1 MYKFLLSISLITIC
15 IISDCQPYEGFLL
28 SRLRP
33 DCGQQHPGVW
43 QWCEAAALENA
54 PTGRGPGQILIED
67 NDLYLNN
74 LTGLRI
80 RGTQPVTIRK
90 SRIHSNGGAGIIL
103 EKQAD
108 VTAVE
113 CTFFDNS
120 AAGIN
125 IDEASRMIIK
135 NSRVYSN
142 MLGGVRIL
150 GKSGEE
156 PPVLEVKIIDSRI
169 YLNDMS
175 GIRSMP
181 PVEKKVDLTVTGS
194 VIHHNKEAGIRVE
207 NATHLTAKD
216 NRIYENGRTGIFSY
230 FSAIPPV
237 LDIYRN
243 RVSFNQGAG
252 IHIIDGITGAKGI
265 RNNWIY
271 NNHRSGIMFG
281 FLDQSTGKLINAKII
296 NNTIVSNGGGGE
308 GGGIRNESLGK
319 VEIMNNIIAYNY
331 NAGIITKH
339 CRGYSF
345 NLYYANGDSGNCC
358 DDPYRAPF
366 WVERTQISGCMYR
379 GKGDLITDPLFV
391 NPDKYDFRLQDKSP
405 ALGAGYISSPDGDI
419 SSTGHD
425 IGATSEVPDL

>member
-1 MYKFLLSISLITIC
+1 M
-15 IISDCQPYEGFLL
+15 SDCPPDEGFLL
-28 SRLRP
+28 PGSRP
-33 DCGQQHPGVW
+33 DRGQRRPGIW
-43 QWCEAAALENA
+43 QWSEAAALESA
-54 PTGRGPGQILIED
+54 PAGRGPGQILIED
-67 NDLYLNN
+67 NELYLNN
-74 LTGLRI
+74 RSGLRI

-90 SRIHSNGGAGIIL
+90 SSIHSNGGAGIIL
-103 EKQAD
+103 ERQAD

-113 CTFFDNS
+113 CKVFDNS
-120 AAGIN
+120 EAGIN
-125 IDEASRMIIK
+125 IDEASRMVIK
-135 NSRVYSN
+135 NSRVYRN

-150 GKSGEE
+150 GKGGEE
-156 PPVLEVKIIDSRI
+156 PPLLEVKIVDSRI
-169 YLNDMS
+169 YMNDRG

-181 PVEKKVDLTVTGS
+181 QAEKKVDLTVTGS
-194 VIHHNKEAGIRVE
+194 DIYRNKEAGIRVE
-207 NATHLTAKD
+207 NTTRLTAMD
-216 NRIYENGRTGIFSY
+216 NRIYKNGGSGIFSQL
-230 FSAIPPV
+230 SAIPPV

-243 RVSFNQGAG
+243 RVSFNQESG
-252 IHIIDGITGAKGI
+252 INIIDGITGAIGI

-281 FLDQSTGKLINAKII
+281 FPDQSTGKLVNAKII

-308 GGGIRNESLGK
+308 GGGIRNESLGT

-366 WVERTQISGCMYR
+366 WVERRQISGCLAR
-379 GKGDLITDPLFV
+379 GRGDLITDPLFV

-405 ALGAGYISSPDGDI
+405 ALGAGHISSPDDDI

-425 IGATSEVPDL
+425 IGATGEVPDL